1 MLYYRM
7 ELTDLRIQTIIK
19 QYERKREKE
28 KERYQRIKDTEDFK
42 NKNRANARNH
52 YQNNKEKKKEKYDNN
67 REFLNARSSYYYYKK
82 HDKIDF
88 FKDKY
93 PEKIKIL
100 NDNNLII

>member
-1 MLYYRM
+1 M
-7 ELTDLRIQTIIK
+7 ELTDERIQTIIK

-28 KERYQRIKDTEDFK
+28 KERYQRIKDTEEFK

-52 YQNNKEKKKEKYDNN
+52 YQNNKEKKKEKYDKN
-67 REFLNARSSYYYYKK
+67 RDFLNARSSYYYYKK
-82 HDKIDF
+82 LDKIDL